1 VAGRLGIRAASQS
14 TNKFGRQITTTG
26 TLSRPLSIEDFVDF
40 DLEDVGGDLC
50 TVSRSEHGEGK
61 YVRNVEGV
69 GKYAHVRAVIAPHP
83 GIHCY
88 RFAWRPLKDSLPL
101 PFMRAACIDG
111 VRRAL
116 LERVADG
123 RRIAFV
129 EVSIVDGSYHD
140 RDTDDESMRI
150 AAYLAVRDAL
160 ARVRLISV

>member
-1 VAGRLGIRAASQS
+1 
-14 TNKFGRQITTTG
+14 
-26 TLSRPLSIEDFVDF
+26 LSNADFIDF
-40 DLEDVGGDLC
+40 DLEKVDGDLC

-61 YVRNVEGV
+61 YVQNVSGV
-69 GKYAHVRAVIAPHP
+69 DKYAHVRAVIAPHP

-101 PFMRAACIDG
+101 SFMKAACFDG

-123 RRIAFV
+123 RRLAFV

-140 RDTDDESMRI
+140 RDTDDESVRI

-160 ARVRLISV
+160 TGVRLISV